1 MAGPCKP
8 CNSGPNGRGGRNGE
22 VIYGPPLIFNHP
34 APDGIELPVQV
45 EITISDSS
53 ARVVGEQPEGCV
65 RGVEKREEIVECP
78 GCPVRA
84 CA

>member
-1 MAGPCKP
+1 MAGPCKS
-8 CNSGPNGRGGRNGE
+8 CKGGPNGRTGRDGE
-22 VIYGPPLIFNHP
+22 IIYGPPLNFHQP

-45 EITISDSS
+45 VIDGRAQMAE
-53 ARVVGEQPEGCV
+53 EQPEGCV
-65 RGVEKREEIVECP
+65 RGFGKREEIIECP